1 MRSATASYAERRIR
15 LPSCRTGR
23 LLNVTVA
30 DEVVSAAAWV
40 SWTAELLCYG
50 MAAARVASVWWVA
63 LFMVGKDVR
72 QRLPDA
78 RMPRARNAALLD
90 VQGMESA
97 LG

>member
-1 MRSATASYAERRIR
+1 
-15 LPSCRTGR
+15 
-23 LLNVTVA
+23 
-30 DEVVSAAAWV
+30 
-40 SWTAELLCYG
+40 
-50 MAAARVASVWWVA
+50 VWWVA
-63 LFMVGKDVR
+63 LFMVDKDVR